1 MASPKRKVIY
11 GFIAILLAAVA
22 VDAIVSWPRS
32 NMRFRAIIT
41 IVDSTPAKDPE
52 RHFADLVFIA
62 DSYTVLNEAFSL
74 LSDEECSDEER
85 DAARNALYTREAK
98 HTAKTN
104 YMALDITSKDK
115 AAADIAVRALAQAFI
130 RRYGELVEAET
141 PPLRVIGEPR
151 IVRVHKEER
160 VPFSW
165 VAAAS
170 LPFGCRASPIRPVVS
185 VLLGIPVGIWLG
197 GRLKHRRII
206 YAGLTII
213 TVIALSV
220 GYLLH
225 YMWTRPH
232 THSVSSV
239 VADVRMLK
247 GASDDHQIADMIR
260 IARSQAVTDD
270 AMEILEHAKVRG
282 AKKILSTLRAERIGN
297 SDLVRITVEA
307 GNDEDAG
314 RAAEVGAAAFI
325 LKWEALGR
333 GAGMM
338 RTVQPQERAQVNDTL
353 TLAAVFLIGLLILLI
368 LTGME
373 IGYIL
378 GRRLGYRPAAGQEE
392 GSTSPDV

>member
-1 MASPKRKVIY
+1 MAFSKHKVIY

-22 VDAIVSWPRS
+22 VDTIVSWPLS

-41 IVDSTPAKDPE
+41 IVDSIPAKNPQ
-52 RHFADLVFIA
+52 RHFADLIFIA
-62 DSYTVLNEAFSL
+62 KSREVHTEAANL
-74 LSDEECSDEER
+74 LSESWSDEQR
-85 DAARNALYTREAK
+85 DAARDALYTREAK

-104 YMALDITSKDK
+104 YMTLDITSKDK
-115 AAADIAVRALAQAFI
+115 AAAEIAVRALAQAFI
-130 RRYGELVEAET
+130 RRYGELVQAEM
-141 PPLRVIGEPR
+141 PPLWIAGEPKIIR
-151 IVRVHKEER
+151 AGKEEPVSFR
-160 VPFSW
+160 W
-165 VAAAS
+165 LAAAS

-185 VLLGIPVGIWLG
+185 VLLGIPFGIWLS
-197 GRLKHRRII
+197 GRFYRHRIMQLGLAII
-206 YAGLTII
+206 A
-213 TVIALSV
+213 VIALSI

-225 YMWTRPH
+225 YMWTCPRVY
-232 THSVSSV
+232 TVSAV

-260 IARSQAVTDD
+260 IARSQVVTDD
-270 AMEILEHAKVRG
+270 VMEILEHAKVPG

-314 RAAEVGAAAFI
+314 RAAEVAAAAFI

-338 RTVQPQERAQVNDTL
+338 RTVQPRAPAHVNDTR
-353 TLAAVFLIGLLILLI
+353 TLAAVFLIGVLILLI

-373 IGYIL
+373 IGYMF
-378 GRRLGYRPAAGQEE
+378 GRRLGYRPAAGQR
-392 GSTSPDV
+392 GDSTQPAV